1 MALQLTKRRKWRKNT
16 ILRVFILFLGF
27 GTSKRKHKTLLSLMD
42 QFLGIRTSKLKIQ
55 NPYRTTPVH
64 HMLSEPILSE
74 SKSELNRVFLKTYVK
89 FCKLNL

>member
-1 MALQLTKRRKWRKNT
+1 
-16 ILRVFILFLGF
+16 
-27 GTSKRKHKTLLSLMD
+27 MD

-55 NPYRTTPVH
+55 NPYRTTPIH